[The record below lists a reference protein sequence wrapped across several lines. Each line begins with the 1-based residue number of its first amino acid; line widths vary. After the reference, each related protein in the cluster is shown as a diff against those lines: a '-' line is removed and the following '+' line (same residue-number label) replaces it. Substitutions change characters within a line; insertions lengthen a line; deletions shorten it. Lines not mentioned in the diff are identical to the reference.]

1 MKNLRSYKGL
11 SLRIVNIAGL
21 ATVFASLLLSVT
33 YIRNESSYDR
43 HNSKAERT
51 VRLSLHRDGENMDV
65 RVHGNK
71 IYSVLSGF
79 PEIEAVAR
87 LRKSDLPS
95 ADIGG
100 KSLFIPG
107 GALEVNREFFD
118 VFDIFSTDS
127 YRLSPDSDGAVAYI
141 SESYARFIQ
150 GETGTD
156 PQEIN
161 MISNSDYGTSYPV
174 GGIFRDLPKT
184 AHFHADILICD
195 PEVFENDKFTYVYLL
210 LKGGTDIKELSER
223 LTPYLKDVDYMGRE
237 SEAFMMPLTD
247 IHLHSHFDRE
257 LEGNGS
263 IIYIYMLI
271 CANVLLL
278 AVALSNLLLNQRV
291 ILADNDKSWRI
302 RRVLGASAIRLAGKE
317 MAVSAA
323 MAGIAIIAALAI
335 LYAFGR
341 KAGVYWEIPGGHVAI
356 LAALFILTTS
366 AVSAVPALRTG
377 KVTAYGKIGKSAR
390 LILSAQYAISI
401 FILVLAIGM
410 GRQMKLVSGIQP
422 GGDGSSVIVM
432 ELPAYSSAVRYSLFR
447 DELLK
452 RPSITGVT
460 SAMQLPGEAV
470 IDGADFFRGDF
481 SDDGI
486 RLPLMVVGEGFLP
499 FFDITVAAGKDF
511 SPLARSYEDEVV
523 LFRRKMMYNEISPL
537 EEEYVINRS
546 AASALGFS
554 NPEEAV
560 GAKLMMKQGTVDF
573 ICKGTVAAVTD
584 DFRYTGTFSGDIPL
598 VMLQRNLF
606 AKKVMIGIDPDN
618 PSEAL
623 ASVKDVWEELF
634 PGSSFD
640 GGYAF
645 LSDEFNET
653 YSNEIYAARMMSV
666 FVLLCLAITLFG
678 LTVFIAYIV
687 QRRKKEIAIRK
698 VQGATSGDILVM
710 INLYYMKYV
719 AIAFIVAA
727 PAAWYVLRIWLERF
741 AYRAEPDWSI
751 FVIAAA
757 SVMLIS
763 VAAVSIRSRKAASAN
778 PLEGIRDSL

>member
-1 MKNLRSYKGL
+1 M
-11 SLRIVNIAGL
+11 RIVNIAGL
-21 ATVFASLLLSVT
+21 ATVFACLLLSVT
-33 YIRNESSYDR
+33 YIRNELSYDR
-43 HNSKAERT
+43 HNSKAQRT
-51 VRLSLHRDGENMDV
+51 VRLSLYRQDENMDV
-65 RVHGNK
+65 RIHGNK

-79 PEIEAVAR
+79 PEIEAVAK
-87 LRKSDLPS
+87 LRKGDLPS

-107 GALEVNREFFD
+107 GTLEVNREFFN
-118 VFDIFSTDS
+118 VFDIVSTDS
-127 YRLSPDSDGAVAYI
+127 SPLRPESESAVAYI
-141 SESYARFIQ
+141 SESYAKFIAAQ
-150 GETGTD
+150 TGIHTGE
-156 PQEIN
+156 IK
-161 MISNSDYGTSYPV
+161 MISNTDYGTNYPV
-174 GGIFRDLPKT
+174 GGIFRDLPGT
-184 AHFHADILICD
+184 SHFHTDILICY
-195 PEVFENDKFTYVYLL
+195 PEAFENDRFTYVYLL
-210 LKGGTDIKELSER
+210 LKEGTDIKALSEKI
-223 LTPYLKDVDYMGRE
+223 TPYLKNVDYKQ
-237 SEAFMMPLTD
+237 SPAEAFMMPLCD

-291 ILADNDKSWRI
+291 ILADNDKSWMI
-302 RRVLGASAIRLAGKE
+302 RRMLGASAIRLATRE
-317 MAVSAA
+317 MAISATVT
-323 MAGIAIIAALAI
+323 GIAVIAALAI

-377 KVTAYGKIGKSAR
+377 KVTAYGKIGKSAK

-401 FILVLAIGM
+401 FILVVAIGM
-410 GRQMKLVSGIQP
+410 GRQMKLVCGIQP

-432 ELPAYSSAVRYSLFR
+432 ELPTYSSAIRYSLFR

-470 IDGADFFRGDF
+470 IDGADFFREDF

-499 FFDITVAAGKDF
+499 FFNVRIAAGEDF
-511 SPLARSYEDEVV
+511 RPLPRSYEEEIG
-523 LFRRKMMYNEISPL
+523 LFRKRMMYNEISPL

-554 NPEEAV
+554 TPEEAV
-560 GAKLMMKQGTVDF
+560 GAKLMMRQGTVDF

-606 AKKVMIGIDPDN
+606 AEKVMIGIDPDN
-618 PSEAL
+618 PSGAL
-623 ASVKDVWEELF
+623 ASVREVWEEFF
-634 PGSSFD
+634 PESSFD

-645 LSDEFNET
+645 LSDEFDET

-741 AYRAEPDWSI
+741 AYRAEPHWNI

-757 SVMLIS
+757 SVILIS

-778 PLEGIRDSL
+778 PLEGIRDSI